1 MINFSEVVS
10 VVGSVHHL
18 ANELRQEFETEYGFV
33 STYYQLA
40 VLKNIAERMHRICL
54 DPSEVPPRWMN
65 FETEDPYHE
74 IVSKSMKYY

>member
-1 MINFSEVVS
+1 M
-10 VVGSVHHL
+10 
-18 ANELRQEFETEYGFV
+18 